1 MSERPAGA
9 PDTGGFTPPDEPT
22 SARWFDHAMTLVDD
36 LEAHDTVTATHTWR
50 VILYTRALAE
60 DAGLDHD
67 MVDLLSLGAA
77 LHDVGKL
84 DIDGAILRK
93 PGRLTDEEFGVVRA
107 HTVLGERRL
116 RALGIDQTIVLSM
129 VRSHHERM
137 DGSGYP
143 DGLRAGDIPT
153 SARYFGVVDTF
164 DAMTSRRPYKPAL
177 PDDAEE
183 RAIDEL
189 LALRGRTFCE
199 DAVDRFVR
207 LHRKGSLDWI
217 ARHFNE
223 DSPRFG
229 EHAPGSGAL
238 ER

>member
-1 MSERPAGA
+1 MNEASRPVE
-9 PDTGGFTPPDEPT
+9 PPDEIT
-22 SARWFDHAMTLVDD
+22 SARWFASALREVDA

-67 MVDLLSLGAA
+67 VVDLLALGAA

-84 DIDGAILRK
+84 DIDPEILRK
-93 PGRLTDEEFGVVRA
+93 PARLTDDEFAVVRT
-107 HTVLGERRL
+107 HTTLGESRL
-116 RALGIDQTIVLSM
+116 RSLGITSPVVLNM
-129 VRSHHERM
+129 VRSHHERL

-143 DGLRAGDIPT
+143 DGLAGEAIPRA
-153 SARYFGVVDTF
+153 ALYFGVVDSF
-164 DAMTSRRPYKPAL
+164 DAMTSRRPYQRDL
-177 PDDAEE
+177 PPDAEA

-189 LALRGRTFCE
+189 LSERGTRYCP
-199 DAVDRFVR
+199 DAVDRFAR
-207 LHRKGSLDWI
+207 LHERGALDWI

-223 DSPRFG
+223 DSDRYQR
-229 EHAPGSGAL
+229 ETPGSGAL